1 MRLRNDWTELHTW
14 SQLIDSIFFIFIVW
28 VILKIALH
36 VFKNKIPFDNSNMK
50 FLFNHSSK
58 QFLKTKK
65 HFIFILKINLFKKTL
80 KNCFENL
87 LNIFLKLINS
97 FNKSIQTGSQDPIHS
112 GQIKN
117 RSRTNY
123 TVLDILIKII

>member
-1 MRLRNDWTELHTW
+1 
-14 SQLIDSIFFIFIVW
+14 
-28 VILKIALH
+28 
-36 VFKNKIPFDNSNMK
+36 MK

-123 TVLDILIKII
+123 TVLDILIKIIWKQKEFLDLRQWTAAFHWSEIHLTSARSYVRDP